1 MGLKNH
7 GPQISAFLSFLNAVV
22 VVVVVAGDVGGNM
35 GLFLG
40 CSLLTLFE
48 FIELLWN
55 FLRSRKS
62 KDDDSVEDRENPEQ
76 NEARLS

>member
-1 MGLKNH
+1 MGLKH
-7 GPQISAFLSFLNAVV
+7 RPQISDFLSFL
-22 VVVVVAGDVGGNM
+22 VAGDIGGNM

-48 FIELLWN
+48 FIDLFWN

-62 KDDDSVEDRENPEQ
+62 KDENSVQDQKNPEQ
-76 NEARLS
+76 NEAGIF

>member
-7 GPQISAFLSFLNAVV
+7 GPKISDFLSFLNA

-55 FLRSRKS
+55 FLRSRNS

>member
-1 MGLKNH
+1 MGLKH
-7 GPQISAFLSFLNAVV
+7 RPQISDFLSFFVV
-22 VVVVVAGDVGGNM
+22 GDIGGNM

-48 FIELLWN
+48 FIDLFWN

-62 KDDDSVEDRENPEQ
+62 KDENSVQDQKNPEQ
-76 NEARLS
+76 NEAGIF